1 LGVSLL
7 TNMGERE
14 YQAVPGFFEHD
25 DPTRTSESIGAL
37 PPRFGLLDESP
48 NRWATFTSKI
58 NKLNREAPNDT
69 KYKVFFLGRH
79 GQGYHNVAEDKY
91 GTKAWDDYWSKLD
104 GDGELTW
111 GPDPNLT
118 DIGIRQAKDAR
129 AAWEAEIQLEISIP
143 LPEKLYCS
151 PMTRA
156 IHTHDITFEGL
167 TLPEN
172 RKTVILE
179 NCREEYG
186 EHTCD
191 KRRSRTF
198 IHSAFPQFEIED
210 GFTEEDELWTPKREL
225 KEHIAIR
232 ARAILDRV
240 FDADVEQFVSI
251 TAHGGIINAILRV
264 VGRQTYFLPTGGV
277 LPIVIKAITCS
288 AQHKS

>member
-1 LGVSLL
+1 
-7 TNMGERE
+7 M
-14 YQAVPGFFEHD
+14 
-25 DPTRTSESIGAL
+25 
-37 PPRFGLLDESP
+37 
-48 NRWATFTSKI
+48 
-58 NKLNREAPNDT
+58 
-69 KYKVFFLGRH
+69 
-79 GQGYHNVAEDKY
+79 
-91 GTKAWDDYWSKLD
+91 
-104 GDGELTW
+104 TW